1 MADKGKNEAA
11 APVQSTTKYPIEKLA
26 AYCRKLFGVSSS
38 TFAGAT
44 YGLTGAY
51 SVEEIKDRINK
62 WSKEEAK

>member
-11 APVQSTTKYPIEKLA
+11 APVQSTTK
-26 AYCRKLFGVSSS
+26 RNRFVGVSSS